1 MTQRQEQKAQ
11 TRRLIFDVALK
22 LFADRGL
29 VATTTADIAEA
40 AGVSHGSVFAH
51 FGTRDELVEA
61 VVNEVAG
68 DIATQVRRRSASK
81 RSVREVLSA
90 HLESLAKYEKIYT
103 RFVLEGPFLP
113 RRARR
118 ALVGIQSAIAS
129 GLEEALE
136 RERSEGTVRD
146 LPTDVAFN
154 LWIGTLH
161 HYLANRDLFAPRGS
175 VIASVGP
182 RLLEHYTGLLA
193 APRTRRTS

>member
-1 MTQRQEQKAQ
+1 MTQRREQKAR
-11 TRRLIFDVALK
+11 TRRHIFGVALK
-22 LFADRGL
+22 LFADQGL
-29 VATTTADIAEA
+29 LSTTTADIAEA

-68 DIATQVRRRSASK
+68 NIATQVRRRSASG

-90 HLESLAKYEKIYT
+90 HLESLAKYEKIYA

-129 GLEEALE
+129 QLEEALE
-136 RERSEGTVRD
+136 LERGEGTVRD
-146 LPTDVAFN
+146 LPTDLAFN

-175 VIASVGP
+175 VIARVGP
-182 RLLEHYTGLLA
+182 RLLEHYTELLA
-193 APRTRRTS
+193 PTRTRRVS